1 MCYCSY
7 MTIWKSQNYRDRKQT
22 CGCTRWSIEDFQG
35 SETIL
40 YDAIMVDS
48 CHTFVKTHLEL
59 YNTKSLNVNYRLWVI
74 ITCQSKL
81 MGCTTLVWEVDSGR
95 SYVWGWG
102 QGEWGSS
109 VLLLNIAVNL
119 TALKN
124 KKQFLGVPV
133 VAQWV
138 KDPTLSL

>member
-1 MCYCSY
+1 
-7 MTIWKSQNYRDRKQT
+7 
-22 CGCTRWSIEDFQG
+22 
-35 SETIL
+35 
-40 YDAIMVDS
+40 
-48 CHTFVKTHLEL
+48 
-59 YNTKSLNVNYRLWVI
+59 
-74 ITCQSKL
+74 